1 MSTGLIT
8 ELMFNALDSLPV
20 ILFTVFH
27 QPLVPVPCFL
37 FSLRSAGTWLLR
49 VSSFIIACRSAF
61 TSQYFL
67 VFLFL
72 TDPDGTQVFN
82 QWRHTRGSHEDT
94 FIRWISLWGRYPISE
109 SPWWYRHKTVSCSKR
124 LCLAYAP
131 FESSD
136 VPISEIHNR
145 PVRSNSDARSDHN
158 N

>member
-27 QPLVPVPCFL
+27 QTLVPVPCFL
-37 FSLRSAGTWLLR
+37 FSLRTACTWLLR
-49 VSSFIIACRSAF
+49 VSSFILACRSAF

-72 TDPDGTQVFN
+72 MDPDGTQVFN

-94 FIRWISLWGRYPISE
+94 FTLTRGKHSWN
-109 SPWWYRHKTVSCSKR
+109 
-124 LCLAYAP
+124 
-131 FESSD
+131 F
-136 VPISEIHNR
+136 
-145 PVRSNSDARSDHN
+145 PVRALSSKWIALVISSQDSKLLQTPVSSLCSVSIFRCSHLWNSQSTCQV
-158 N
+158 